1 MKKKF
6 SVFCALVCTLMLT
19 ACSSAKTYTTDDY
32 VNVKVSGVNGKATAS
47 VSVDRDFYDVID
59 ADLFDGEGTDLELAQ
74 MEIVIYDSV
83 EFSTEDKTK
92 KLSNGDT
99 ITVVLTA
106 DNERLE
112 QYGVKFDQK
121 EYVYTVEGLQDPVT
135 LDVWSDLMVTYSG
148 IAPYG
153 QAEFVYTGSNEFIK
167 ENVRYYS
174 SGAYGLSNGDT
185 LTVEM
190 NCPQQKLDE
199 NLYVVTE
206 ETKDFT
212 VSGLAEYL
220 ADPKGFD
227 MSEIDAVL
235 KERAQAVAD
244 KSSYCEDSFTYSAKL
259 VPGGNLSEK
268 WTVQSIDLQPE
279 KTVFLYSKD
288 ENNIY
293 ATFWNMNITAEKTYT
308 DEWVSKPDGYAL
320 NEVATF
326 DVYIVSY
333 MTGILNDNGT
343 LNTDSAQIGDEAYGN
358 TIFGNYIG
366 MSLDEIADE
375 FIGGYSGYTVVE

>member
-1 MKKKF
+1 MKKKL

-32 VNVKVSGVNGKATAS
+32 VNVKVLGVNGKATAS

-92 KLSNGDT
+92 ELSNGDT

-135 LDVWSDLMVTYSG
+135 LDVWSDLTVTYSG

-220 ADPKGFD
+220 ADPKDFD

-244 KSSYCEDSFTYSAKL
+244 KSSYCEDAFTYSAKL

-268 WTVQSIDLQPE
+268 WTVQGIDLQPE

-333 MTGILNDNGT
+333 MTGILNDNGV

-375 FIGGYSGYTVVE
+375 FIGNYSGYTVVE

>member
-1 MKKKF
+1 MKKKL

-92 KLSNGDT
+92 ELSNGDT

-135 LDVWSDLMVTYSG
+135 LDVWSDLTVTYSG

-190 NCPQQKLDE
+190 NCSQQKLDE

-268 WTVQSIDLQPE
+268 WTVQGIDLQPE

-293 ATFWNMNITAEKTYT
+293 ATFWNMNIAAEKTYT
-308 DEWVSKPDGYAL
+308 DKWVSKPDGYAL

-375 FIGGYSGYTVVE
+375 FIDNYSGYTVVE